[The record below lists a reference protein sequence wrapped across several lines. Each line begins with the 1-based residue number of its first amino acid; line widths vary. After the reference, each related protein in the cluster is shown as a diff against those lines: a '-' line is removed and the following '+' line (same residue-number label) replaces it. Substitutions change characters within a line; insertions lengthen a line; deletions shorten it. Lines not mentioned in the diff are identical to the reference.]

1 MWSVSEPAYSSF
13 EFEVARPHQG
23 ALHDYLSPP
32 AASCLPCRV
41 AVPTHAAID
50 RVRTQYTDPL
60 KSLKPYRQRVPDPPS
75 APRAAG
81 QHGGR
86 MPSVPHVQHLAGK
99 RMSSAFHW
107 CTVHRCQ
114 TKIFVRGG
122 RTNPTVPQNRI
133 GIPTG
138 KGDMVSFGGV
148 TVEF

>member
-1 MWSVSEPAYSSF
+1 MKLLC
-13 EFEVARPHQG
+13 
-23 ALHDYLSPP
+23 ALHPTRSRGPSYWASAPCV
-32 AASCLPCRV
+32 AASSPAC
-41 AVPTHAAID
+41 PTSQLWQEPTAATTSASI
-50 RVRTQYTDPL
+50 RLGVR
-60 KSLKPYRQRVPDPPS
+60 SDPPGVRS
-75 APRAAG
+75 DPRDGRPRAAG